1 MCVCSVLLP
10 WPPWWSWVRDHAA
23 DGEMGLKDSI
33 VLNSEALAFLAA
45 IDQWT
50 EVDVTCRCDLVPK
63 KDPLSNSQFV
73 LRLTLRTTSYKQNNE
88 ACRL

>member
-1 MCVCSVLLP
+1 MCSVLLP
-10 WPPWWSWVRDHAA
+10 WLPWWSRVREHAA
-23 DGEMGLKDSI
+23 DGETGLKDSI

-45 IDQWT
+45 VDQWT

-63 KDPLSNSQFV
+63 EGPHSNSQFV
-73 LRLTLRTTSYKQNNE
+73 LRRDLRTASYRQTNE